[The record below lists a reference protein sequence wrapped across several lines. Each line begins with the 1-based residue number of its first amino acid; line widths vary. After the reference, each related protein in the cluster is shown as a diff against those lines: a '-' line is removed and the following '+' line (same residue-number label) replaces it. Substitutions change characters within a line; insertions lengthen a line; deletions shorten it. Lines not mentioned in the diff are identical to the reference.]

1 MGLARKN
8 PVLKLNKTAFAF
20 QQDAVNLIKDKEYT
34 ISTDGFITITKPVTT
49 GQILKVYEYET
60 TDGCW
65 VPPTPTKLGL
75 YPKYQP
81 QIFLDDVFFGG
92 YDELAKN
99 AKFDYLKSFK

>member
-1 MGLARKN
+1 MTR
-8 PVLKLNKTAFAF
+8 PVSFTSLNEN
-20 QQDAVNLIKDKEYT
+20 AVLVYLDEKQLIKDKEYT
-34 ISTDGFITITKPVTT
+34 ISTDGFVTITKPVTT

-81 QIFLDDVFFGG
+81 QIFLDDTYV
-92 YDELAKN
+92 N
-99 AKFDYLKSFK
+99 AVPDSTGPYKI